1 LKDYNFNYNY
11 EIFDQGKRIP
21 MDKPN
26 IPVLP
31 EYLRKI
37 VDSLE
42 VRSSKV
48 GISLAKDTGS
58 QQNIQLQAGNV
69 FGMLG

>member
-1 LKDYNFNYNY
+1 
-11 EIFDQGKRIP
+11 
-21 MDKPN
+21 MDKSN
-26 IPVLP
+26 VPVLP
-31 EYLRKI
+31 EYLRRI